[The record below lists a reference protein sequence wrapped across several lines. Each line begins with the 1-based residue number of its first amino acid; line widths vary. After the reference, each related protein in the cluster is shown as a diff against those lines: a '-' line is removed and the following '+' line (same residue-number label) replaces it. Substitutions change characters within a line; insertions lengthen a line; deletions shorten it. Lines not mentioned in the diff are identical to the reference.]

1 MFAESKSMENSIT
14 WNKLDQQILWSERF
28 EENTAGH
35 YASYRCSVYDILW
48 KLLQGQRQ
56 IHFSFFFFDLGY
68 SELVRYWTE
77 FCIAFN

>member
-35 YASYRCSVYDILW
+35 YASYRCSVYDIL
-48 KLLQGQRQ
+48 
-56 IHFSFFFFDLGY
+56 
-68 SELVRYWTE
+68 
-77 FCIAFN
+77 